1 MIGSCGSVHN
11 GIVHEVADELADD
24 DCDLRVPTFMRPR
37 VDGV

>member
-24 DCDLRVPTFMRPR
+24 DCDLRGRLS
-37 VDGV
+37 